1 MAKVTWGCGGGL
13 TTTTGT
19 DGLVCCGLGRIG
31 RGAGLSGRGVLLLLY
46 LLGGLVD
53 CEALDASL
61 IAVSM
66 MFSSVQ

>member
-1 MAKVTWGCGGGL
+1 M

-19 DGLVCCGLGRIG
+19 VGFVCSGLGRIG
-31 RGAGLSGRGVLLLLY
+31 KGAGLSRCGVLLLLF
-46 LLGGLVD
+46 LLGGLVV